1 MKHVRILFSQDCNY
15 CECCGHNYDDYGIEL
30 WLNDEKLI
38 DNPAIASC
46 IGNGSNCYSG
56 IDQLNL
62 IAYSLKIPISKFY
75 KLDNEWS
82 EDERESDE
90 YYDYYSMIENN
101 MNNIIKRVLTE
112 YGYSVEITNKRSD
125 NSIEL
130 DY

>member
-1 MKHVRILFSQDCNY
+1 MKHVRILFSQDCSY
-15 CECCGHNYDDYGIEL
+15 CETCGHNYDDYGIEL

-46 IGNGSNCYSG
+46 FVNGSNCYSG

-82 EDERESDE
+82 EDERNSDE

-130 DY
+130 EY

>member
-1 MKHVRILFSQDCNY
+1 MNHIKILFSQDCSY
-15 CECCGHNYDDYGIEL
+15 CECCGHNYDDYGVEM

-38 DNPAIASC
+38 DKLASGSC
-46 IGNGSNCYSG
+46 FGNGSDCYSAL
-56 IDQLNL
+56 DQINL
-62 IAYSLKIPISKFY
+62 IANSLKIPISKFY

-82 EDERESDE
+82 EDERKSDE